1 MPGDDE
7 KDDEDNHRMSTI
19 RRGIA
24 VSIAA
29 LLLPM
34 TLAAQVNAPGQ
45 QRRVGRMQ
53 RENCASADSTRGF
66 RRGVGTDSAITSGG
80 ASQITGG
87 TQRSHEYP
95 EYDVVLDIPNVCVE
109 KIYLKVDSVTARIAL
124 NAQVANLLRVNAGA
138 DVLIGNVDL
147 TIQGVR
153 AQALLLVDLDDVVHA
168 VDQTLTF
175 VDNHPEVVN
184 QLTSTVSNLGGA
196 VGGLVNSLLLGTV
209 RNAAG
214 QLVQRVVDQA
224 TGSIVER
231 TLSAAGQALSQRTVG
246 SITSLPQVS
255 QLTNAAGQLV
265 RRVRDQSGTL
275 IEYVQDAAGK
285 LSNIRI
291 VQ

>member
-1 MPGDDE
+1 MGIITV
-7 KDDEDNHRMSTI
+7 RRTSTL
-19 RRGIA
+19 
-24 VSIAA
+24 VA
-29 LLLPM
+29 LAMFPATLLS
-34 TLAAQVNAPGQ
+34 QVNASGQ
-45 QRRVGRMQ
+45 QRRVGRMR
-53 RENCASADSTRGF
+53 RENCAASDSSRDF
-66 RRGVGTDSAITSGG
+66 RRGVGIDSTRAGAAG

-109 KIYLKVDSVTARIAL
+109 KIYLKVDSVTARLAL

-153 AQALLLVDLDDVVHA
+153 AQALLLVDLDDVVQA

-184 QLTSTVSNLGGA
+184 QLTSTVANVGGA

-214 QLVQRVVDQA
+214 QTVQRLIDQA
-224 TGSIVER
+224 TGSIIER
-231 TLSAAGQALSQRTVG
+231 TLAAAGQAATQRVVG

-255 QLTNAAGQLV
+255 QTRNAAGQLV
-265 RRVRDQSGTL
+265 RRVRDTTGKI

-285 LSNIRI
+285 LSSIRI

>member
-1 MPGDDE
+1 M
-7 KDDEDNHRMSTI
+7 RTT
-19 RRGIA
+19 RRVIA
-24 VSIAA
+24 LCLAA
-29 LLLPM
+29 AILPPA
-34 TLAAQVNAPGQ
+34 LAAQVTSPGNSNAPGQ
-45 QRRVGRMQ
+45 QRRIGRVQ
-53 RENCASADSTRGF
+53 RENCAASDTTRRF
-66 RRGVGTDSAITSGG
+66 QRGVGVDSTSNVSGTS
-80 ASQITGG
+80 AITGG

-95 EYDVVLDIPNVCVE
+95 EYDVVLDVPNLCVE
-109 KIYLKVDSVTARIAL
+109 KIYLKVDSLTARLSL

-138 DVLIGNVDL
+138 DILIGNVDL

-175 VDNHPEVVN
+175 IDNHPEVVN
-184 QLTSTVSNLGGA
+184 QLTSTVANVGGA

-214 QLVQRVVDQA
+214 QLVQRVVDQT

-231 TLSAAGQALSQRTVG
+231 TLSAAGQAVSQRTIG

-265 RRVRDQSGTL
+265 RRVRDQSGTI

>member
-1 MPGDDE
+1 M
-7 KDDEDNHRMSTI
+7 RTI
-19 RRGIA
+19 PRGITLCFAA
-24 VSIAA
+24 V
-29 LLLPM
+29 LLPT
-34 TLAAQVNAPGQ
+34 TLASQVNTAPGQ

-53 RENCASADSTRGF
+53 RDNCAASDTTRRF
-66 RRGVGTDSAITSGG
+66 QRGVGLDSVARPTTTS
-80 ASQITGG
+80 AITGG

-109 KIYLKVDSVTARIAL
+109 KIYLKVDSVTARLAL

-153 AQALLLVDLDDVVHA
+153 AQALLLVDLDDVVQA

-175 VDNHPEVVN
+175 IDNHPEVVN
-184 QLTSTVSNLGGA
+184 QLTSTVANVGGA
-196 VGGLVNSLLLGTV
+196 VGGLVNALLLGSV

-214 QLVQRVVDQA
+214 QLVQRVIDQT
-224 TGSIVER
+224 TGSILER
-231 TLSAAGQALSQRTVG
+231 TLSSAGQALSQRTVG

-255 QLTNAAGQLV
+255 QLTNSAGQLV
-265 RRVRDQSGTL
+265 RRVRDQSGKV
-275 IEYVQDAAGK
+275 IEYVQDTAGK

-291 VQ
+291 VQE